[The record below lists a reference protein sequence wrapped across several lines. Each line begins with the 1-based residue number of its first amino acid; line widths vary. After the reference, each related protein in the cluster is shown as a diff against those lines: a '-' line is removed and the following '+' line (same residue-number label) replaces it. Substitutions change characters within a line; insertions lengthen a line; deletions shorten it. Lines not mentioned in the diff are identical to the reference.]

1 MILMQKRTILIGNM
15 DGRFNLRVQLRHVI
29 VSVLLAMLALALAVF
44 ATGLGTLPLSL
55 SDTIWAL
62 SGHGAPRVAMIV
74 IDWRLPRI
82 VMALII
88 GAALGMS
95 GAIFQSLIRNPL
107 GSPDVIG
114 FNTGAYTGVL
124 VTIILFHGDS
134 VMITLG
140 ALTGGLATAVV
151 VYLLSWQQGIQGFRL
166 IMIGI
171 AVSAML
177 TAFNMWLMITA
188 SLETVMSAALWGA
201 GSLNGMIW
209 SRAVPSAAACVAGM
223 LLCLGLARHVRMME
237 MGDDMA
243 GALGLSVGRTRLW
256 LMVVGVMLIAAATA
270 ATGPVV
276 FIALAAP
283 QIAQRLC
290 RTRSM
295 TLVTSAW
302 TGALL
307 LLAADAVAQHLFSP
321 FSLPVGIITVCL
333 GGLYMLWLLLRD
345 GS

>member
-1 MILMQKRTILIGNM
+1 MTSLNRTILLGNI
-15 DGRFNLRVQLRHVI
+15 DGRINLRLQLRHVI
-29 VSVLLAMLALALAVF
+29 VSVLLAVMALILAVF
-44 ATGLGTLPLSL
+44 VLGLGTLPLSFADTL
-55 SDTIWAL
+55 SAL
-62 SGHGAPRVAMIV
+62 SGRANPRTAMIV
-74 IDWRLPRI
+74 LDWRLPRI
-82 VMALII
+82 TMALIL

-107 GSPDVIG
+107 GSPDIIG

-124 VTIILFHGDS
+124 ITIVLFHGDH

-140 ALTGGLATAVV
+140 ALGGGLLTAVI
-151 VYLLSWQQGIQGFRL
+151 VYLLSWRQGIQGFRL

-177 TAFNMWLMITA
+177 TAFNMWLMITG

-201 GSLNGMIW
+201 GSLNGMTW
-209 SRAVPSAAACVAGM
+209 ARAIPSAIACTLGM
-223 LLCLGLARHVRMME
+223 CLCLGLARRVRMME

-243 GALGLSVGRTRLW
+243 GALGLSVGSTRLW
-256 LMVVGVMLIAAATA
+256 LMIVGVMLVAAATA

-295 TLVTSAW
+295 TLAASAC
-302 TGALL
+302 TGAVLL
-307 LLAADAVAQHLFSP
+307 LGADAVAQHLFSP
-321 FSLPVGIITVCL
+321 FSLPVGIVTVSI
-333 GGLYMLWLLLRD
+333 GGLYMLWLLVRD
-345 GS
+345 AS